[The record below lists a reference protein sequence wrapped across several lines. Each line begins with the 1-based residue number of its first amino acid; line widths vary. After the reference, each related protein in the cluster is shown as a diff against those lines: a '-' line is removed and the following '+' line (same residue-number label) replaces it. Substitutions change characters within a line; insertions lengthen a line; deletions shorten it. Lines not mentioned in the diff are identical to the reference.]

1 MRHRIRRAL
10 NPMFRHTIW
19 AKGAIP
25 ADEWKYRNLKRVW
38 LPLYDVMFVWAGLIA
53 VRFGIP
59 SLDTLLPSW
68 MSDTLG
74 YTLVLVAFLC
84 LVGVAVPRLWFFEVG
99 AKTALLSILITYFLA
114 LRVVAGDTGTDTR
127 AFISVVTLIAAIP
140 ILIRMNIL
148 SEEARARRVR
158 G

>member
-1 MRHRIRRAL
+1 MRHL
-10 NPMFRHTIW
+10 LKHTIW
-19 AKGAIP
+19 APGAIP
-25 ADEWKYRNLKRVW
+25 VDEWKYRNLKRVW
-38 LPLYDVMFVWAGLIA
+38 LPFYDIMFVWAGLIA

-59 SLDTLLPSW
+59 SLDTILPAW

-74 YTLVLVAFLC
+74 YTLVVVAILC
-84 LVGVAVPRLWFFEVG
+84 LIGVAIPRLWFFEVG
-99 AKTALLSILITYFLA
+99 AKTALLAILITYFLA
-114 LRVVAGDTGTDTR
+114 LRVVAGETGGTDTR
-127 AFISVVTLIAAIP
+127 AFVSVITLISAIP